1 MLMRAFC
8 GVLAALPLALL
19 TACASQPELAR
30 EGSFERP
37 DTLFDPARAI
47 QQDWVETRPDPE
59 GDPRGTDYRIGS
71 YQDRLSIRAEGQR
84 SASGLLLPVDFD
96 AEACPYLEWE
106 WRVERL
112 QEGASLFEEDLDDVA
127 ASIYVMFGDPVSFAA
142 PRPTRILRY
151 AWTTGRVQEE
161 EIIDSPSEP
170 GYLRTIVVESGI
182 VSPLA
187 WSQER
192 RDIAADYQAAFGG
205 LPKERVRAI
214 ALYTDNDH
222 TQEPVVAH
230 YGAARLICS
239 GARESG

>member
-1 MLMRAFC
+1 MDLRALR
-8 GVLAALPLALL
+8 GTLAALSLSLLA
-19 TACASQPELAR
+19 ACASQPQLAR
-30 EGSFERP
+30 EGVFERP

-47 QQDWVETRPDPE
+47 QQGWVETRPDPT
-59 GDPRGTDYRIGS
+59 GDPRRTDYRIGS

-84 SASGLLLPVDFD
+84 SSSGLLLPVDFD
-96 AEACPYLEWE
+96 AEACPYLEWA

-112 QEGASLFEEDLDDVA
+112 QEGASLFEAELDDVA
-127 ASIYVMFGDPVSFAA
+127 ASIYVMFGDPGSLAA
-142 PRPTRILRY
+142 PRPARILRY

-170 GYLRTIVVESGI
+170 GYLRTIVVEGGI

-187 WSQER
+187 WSDER
-192 RDIAADYQAAFGG
+192 RDLVADYQAAFGS

-222 TQEPVVAH
+222 TQEPVIAH
-230 YGAARLICS
+230 YGVARLLCG
-239 GARESG
+239 GAKPAS